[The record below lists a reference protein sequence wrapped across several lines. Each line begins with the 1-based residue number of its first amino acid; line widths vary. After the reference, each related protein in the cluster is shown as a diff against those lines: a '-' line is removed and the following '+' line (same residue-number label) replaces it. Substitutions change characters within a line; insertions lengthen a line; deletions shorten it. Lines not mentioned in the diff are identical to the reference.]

1 MPAFTI
7 DSVDLAPPELA
18 AQLPI
23 RGELRCVIPGP
34 DRPDYCLAT
43 LDTPIVFRPPADFD
57 LSRVETGF
65 LGRDEAGPFVYVPA
79 VIVAARIAGQQLHPG
94 MKGLQVALA
103 YVIDNTIGR
112 DDVVDFAKL
121 HYAAVAVISDVP

>member
-23 RGELRCVIPGP
+23 RGELRRVIPGP

-43 LDTPIVFRPPADFD
+43 LDIPIVFRPRADFD